1 MTDRED
7 LERRVIA
14 AHILNATPEDGSDLS
29 AAKGIATGFLF
40 SVVFIAAL
48 VLISYC
54 VLGA

>member
-29 AAKGIATGFLF
+29 AAQGIANGLLI
-40 SVVFIAAL
+40 SVAFIAGL
-48 VLISYC
+48 VLLGYC